1 MKISGGHMI
10 LFSRKQLLE
19 QGYTDYAIKKAI
31 ENGQIVK
38 YGRNQYELKS
48 EVLSQPKPT
57 MDAVYRCL
65 DEENLEQL
73 ADLLNR
79 MDFNRL
85 DDYQKRIC
93 NLYILLL
100 DKAIPLPESLSSY
113 AKTLKEE
120 DVIDST
126 ASEKSLERHFATIVL
141 RCHKKMKHSKQ
152 CLVQLLKFPL
162 PIEYLLSYTILK
174 QITERYNQINDHI
187 QELLNTDQLEE
198 LTDYITKQDDA
209 TWDYLKKVVEETI
222 WMRKSNAI
230 LPSMDSKS
238 NSFADLLTTRN
249 YEHVLQMLQN
259 KNSQSKN
266 HINLTLAV
274 EKLLETKQEILAH
287 QTDSL
292 AEKLHTRLQHQNIM
306 TSHIF
311 TEETETAP
319 YLEDANPC
327 QEKFEFG
334 RKRNGSLNSEDLKPD
349 RANYDLSG
357 LQRIA
362 DTFAEGDKSL
372 EEVCKDYGLSKD
384 DTSVIKYIFARDC
397 FYQNQTASGEYF
409 LNLLRKEKN
418 KSKEAQSLLSSLE
431 REKKF
436 LSSHEVDLNK
446 CLTLRP
452 QKKKPKK

>member
-1 MKISGGHMI
+1 MI

-126 ASEKSLERHFATIVL
+126 ASENSLERNFALIVV

-230 LPSMDSKS
+230 LPSTDSKS
-238 NSFADLLTTRN
+238 NSFADLLTARN
-249 YEHVLQMLQN
+249 YELP
-259 KNSQSKN
+259 
-266 HINLTLAV
+266 I
-274 EKLLETKQEILAH
+274 
-287 QTDSL
+287 
-292 AEKLHTRLQHQNIM
+292 
-306 TSHIF
+306 
-311 TEETETAP
+311 
-319 YLEDANPC
+319 Y
-327 QEKFEFG
+327 
-334 RKRNGSLNSEDLKPD
+334 
-349 RANYDLSG
+349 
-357 LQRIA
+357 
-362 DTFAEGDKSL
+362 
-372 EEVCKDYGLSKD
+372 
-384 DTSVIKYIFARDC
+384 
-397 FYQNQTASGEYF
+397 
-409 LNLLRKEKN
+409 LRKKR
-418 KSKEAQSLLSSLE
+418 KQ
-431 REKKF
+431 R
-436 LSSHEVDLNK
+436 H
-446 CLTLRP
+446 T
-452 QKKKPKK
+452 

>member
-1 MKISGGHMI
+1 
-10 LFSRKQLLE
+10 
-19 QGYTDYAIKKAI
+19 
-31 ENGQIVK
+31 
-38 YGRNQYELKS
+38 
-48 EVLSQPKPT
+48 

-126 ASEKSLERHFATIVL
+126 ASENSLERNFALIVL

-198 LTDYITKQDDA
+198 LTDYITKQNDA

-222 WMRKSNAI
+222 WDEKVQCNFAI
-230 LPSMDSKS
+230 YGFEKQFLCRFVDSKKLRTCS
-238 NSFADLLTTRN
+238 ANAAKI
-249 YEHVLQMLQN
+249 

-274 EKLLETKQEILAH
+274 EKLLENKARN
-287 QTDSL
+287 SCSS
-292 AEKLHTRLQHQNIM
+292 NG
-306 TSHIF
+306 F
-311 TEETETAP
+311 
-319 YLEDANPC
+319 
-327 QEKFEFG
+327 FG
-334 RKRNGSLNSEDLKPD
+334 RETSYEVTASKYYDFPYIYGRNGNSAIPRRRK
-349 RANYDLSG
+349 SG
-357 LQRIA
+357 
-362 DTFAEGDKSL
+362 
-372 EEVCKDYGLSKD
+372 
-384 DTSVIKYIFARDC
+384 
-397 FYQNQTASGEYF
+397 SG
-409 LNLLRKEKN
+409 KG
-418 KSKEAQSLLSSLE
+418 
-431 REKKF
+431 
-436 LSSHEVDLNK
+436 
-446 CLTLRP
+446 
-452 QKKKPKK
+452 